1 MGGSPNN
8 VIRDRHVKGR
18 NIADINIGKNSNS
31 NDNLHQKRHSSSS
44 NNHNNEGTVKRRVP
58 IQTEGSPIGNFLDS
72 FGRSNCIQNTPSKTP
87 GSRPHSITRR
97 LTDQGNMNNNIMNN
111 NSNNNGVNYNHQG
124 NNMSTQQPATP
135 GYIKNNHTGNSLL
148 DTVANANNNVDIPDS
163 PFFLPARTQS
173 NILEPM
179 QSDVVLQ
186 PVNTADQEQSMEP
199 DLGLIEEQYNANTD
213 NAEVN
218 YNEMSDLESTHIKDV
233 NSVTSSDPGKSGKK
247 HIITQQQNF
256 NSSTWNKSTQA
267 LIAKLQDIYKTI
279 LVQEVEL
286 QNYCSAI
293 TVSQTTDLKKI
304 YAVYK
309 INVDLVNNYVIFIT
323 TALLPSQSQTD
334 LLIGQEIIDVYKIE
348 RRLWVYGTITFLD
361 VLKHFSKFMDPEI
374 CCQFIIHVF
383 ISIANMSDYIPKRFS
398 IPWLSRL
405 GDLSRMA
412 TALYPP
418 GSIDWKLSA
427 EYWYS
432 EAMKYTYGVGKL
444 YYHMATVQ
452 QNSLAA
458 FINLGKS
465 VFCRD
470 AFVPTQQYLQLVIDN
485 IYQRAYISRGDDS
498 SSNVQILDYLKH
510 NEIMVLPNFMEN
522 FELQRMAYVFF
533 SEKFGKDFVGNNFFD
548 TRSMFIQNLE
558 SLKFY
563 FRHSPLFAQAHIL
576 QMVGYGNIGNAFALL
591 YELPK
596 FIKENEL
603 SKQKKKSKL
612 SSDDM
617 SVDNPSFPDYERGIQ
632 DVDEYFNKLENIDIP
647 YKVPANADIWI
658 RSLQYTN
665 TTGIFCGMMVLQKF
679 LQGPLVTA
687 LPHLLPWA
695 YFLISVALRVETLK
709 DLDSQYFWKLFI
721 RRIFPWNTI
730 VNFLNVLIAYLK
742 DNSEVCAIVN
752 QLCETYSEITLEEIL
767 VNISEIEELPEIWGC
782 WGSLWF
788 DTIYNKSD
796 TSYDSFK
803 SAGIK
808 DVKFLDAPF
817 DGIVFDE
824 EDDNG
829 NKFWKRACRI
839 LFLFKGYAEKFDN
852 GLRLATCESLD
863 HSSGPSIFQPNA
875 QKKKN
880 INFVFKLDSTY
891 DILPIDEQ
899 SNKYFEIYSLFAEKL
914 PSFEKISE
922 NNMILDAVPQLSV
935 IDGESIFDYVGYKR
949 LLPCYYYYDKNG
961 NVIKGSIY
969 SNWEAFN
976 QLGGDFKPKRENS
989 SSFIIDGLDDS
1000 KNFEIREKRLF
1011 SKYLACDEN
1020 QKCTSNVL
1028 NGINS
1033 DGDNRGNE
1041 DNDTE
1046 EESGS
1051 DILST
1056 NTNVTNQ
1063 RDLDRIFLSTKINGE
1078 MRVAYDS
1085 TYFIFDAT
1093 TWLRHFAHIYKLA
1106 YSGLLNFVICLTTF
1120 QELRFLR
1127 RSRDENVMEAA
1138 TRAVIVIRQLYRLK
1152 KVIPL
1157 RFNGKLATH
1166 IEEHLE
1172 FEEQI
1177 TWRSH
1182 VNEFV
1187 IEAVVKSQENKTFSA
1202 LPSNNSDEN
1211 DNELVNSPETNANDQ
1226 DTKRKNSVLSVLV
1239 TDDRNMDS
1247 KAKERGIRTCSTRFI
1262 FSICNQLGMKY
1273 GICTN

>member
-8 VIRDRHVKGR
+8 VLRERLTGKY
-18 NIADINIGKNSNS
+18 NPDIDTGN

-44 NNHNNEGTVKRRVP
+44 NNHNNEGTVKRRLP
-58 IQTEGSPIGNFLDS
+58 IQTEASPIGNFLDS
-72 FGRSNCIQNTPSKTP
+72 FGRNTNTQNTPSKTP
-87 GSRPHSITRR
+87 VSRPHSISRR
-97 LTDQGNMNNNIMNN
+97 PTDHGIMNN
-111 NSNNNGVNYNHQG
+111 TNMNINGSNNNNNYNNQG
-124 NNMSTQQPATP
+124 NTNAQPTTP
-135 GYIKNNHTGNSLL
+135 GLIKTNNTGNSLL
-148 DTVANANNNVDIPDS
+148 DNIANTNNNVDIPDS

-173 NILEPM
+173 SILEPM
-179 QSDVVLQ
+179 QPDVILQ
-186 PVNTADQEQSMEP
+186 PVNTTDQEQSLEP
-199 DLGLIEEQYNANTD
+199 ELGLIEEQYNANTD
-213 NAEVN
+213 NADMN
-218 YNEMSDLESTHIKDV
+218 YHDISSDLESTQMKDG
-233 NSVTSSDPGKSGKK
+233 NSATSSDPGKHGKK

-304 YAVYK
+304 WAVYK

-348 RRLWVYGTITFLD
+348 RRLWLYGTITFLD

-522 FELQRMAYVFF
+522 FELQRLAYVFF

-548 TRSMFIQNLE
+548 ARSMFIQNLE

-603 SKQKKKSKL
+603 SKQRKKSKTNSDNL
-612 SSDDM
+612 SM
-617 SVDNPSFPDYERGIQ
+617 DNLSIPDYQGDCI
-632 DVDEYFNKLENIDIP
+632 DVDDYFNKLENIDIA
-647 YKVPANADIWI
+647 YKVPSNADIWI
-658 RSLQYTN
+658 KSLQYTN

-687 LPHLLPWA
+687 LPHLLPWV
-695 YFLISVALRVETLK
+695 YFLISVAIKVDSLK

-742 DNSEVCAIVN
+742 DNSKVCAIVN

-767 VNISEIEELPEIWGC
+767 INISEDEDLPEVWSC

-796 TSYDSFK
+796 ASYDSLK
-803 SAGIK
+803 SAGIN
-808 DVKFLDAPF
+808 DVKFLDAPY
-817 DGIVFDE
+817 DGIVLDE

-839 LFLFKGYAEKFDN
+839 IFLFKGFAEKFDH
-852 GLRLATCESLD
+852 GLRLSSCDSLD
-863 HSSGPSIFQPNA
+863 PSSGSNIFVTENQ
-875 QKKKN
+875 KKN

-914 PSFEKISE
+914 PPFEKISE
-922 NNMILDAVPQLSV
+922 NNLILNAVPQLSV
-935 IDGESIFDYVGYKR
+935 IEGESIFNYMGYKR

-969 SNWEAFN
+969 SNWEAYN
-976 QLGGDFKPKRENS
+976 QMGTDFKPKLENS
-989 SSFIIDGLDDS
+989 SSFIIDGLDDA
-1000 KNFEIREKRLF
+1000 KNFELREKRLF

-1020 QKCTSNVL
+1020 KKCSGNAL
-1028 NGINS
+1028 RSIQNM
-1033 DGDNRGNE
+1033 GDNAVNE
-1041 DNDTE
+1041 GYDTE
-1046 EESGS
+1046 DESGS
-1051 DILST
+1051 DNIMSSSHI
-1056 NTNVTNQ
+1056 TNQ
-1063 RDLDRIFLSTKINGE
+1063 RDLDRIFLSTKINGD
-1078 MRVAYDS
+1078 MRVVYDS

-1138 TRAVIVIRQLYRLK
+1138 TRAVIVIRQLYRLR

-1157 RFNGKLATH
+1157 RFNGKIATH

-1187 IEAVVKSQENKTFSA
+1187 IEAVVKSQENKTFGTLPQNDSNSVQAPEQSA
-1202 LPSNNSDEN
+1202 EQSSKD
-1211 DNELVNSPETNANDQ
+1211 
-1226 DTKRKNSVLSVLV
+1226 KVLSVLV
-1239 TDDRNMDS
+1239 TDDRNMDT
-1247 KAKERGIRTCSTRFI
+1247 KAKERNIRTCSTRFI